1 ARIGRVNCVGDR
13 GADLIFGMGAG
24 ITAQA
29 LMGAPHADGDGQIID
44 IQCEVGKGGPSHS
57 KGVLILAGYMRGRY
71 LKNAPFALS
80 ATLAFEQTYS
90 GVDGDSA
97 SVAEM
102 CALLSAISG
111 VPIKQSLA
119 VTRAISQQG
128 EVQAIG
134 AVNEKIEGF
143 FDICQARGLSKEHG
157 VIIPRANMRDLMLR
171 KDVVAAC
178 AKGEFAVYAV
188 EHVDEVM
195 ELLTGKKAGKRAGG
209 KYPAG

>member
-1 ARIGRVNCVGDR
+1 
-13 GADLIFGMGAG
+13 MG
-24 ITAQA
+24 T
-29 LMGAPHADGDGQIID
+29 PHAEGTGQIID
-44 IQCEVGKGGPSHS
+44 IQRQIGKGGSSHS
-57 KGVLILAGYMRGRY
+57 KGVLILAGYLRGRY

-111 VPIKQSLA
+111 MPLKQAVA
-119 VTRAISQQG
+119 VTGAISQQG

-171 KDVVAAC
+171 RDVVEAC
-178 AKGEFAVYAV
+178 AKGQFAVYAV
-188 EHVDEVM
+188 DHIDEVM
-195 ELLTGKKAGKRAGG
+195 ELLAGKKAGKRQGG
-209 KYPAG
+209 KYPGGSINARVEARLKDFSHASSGSRNSWL